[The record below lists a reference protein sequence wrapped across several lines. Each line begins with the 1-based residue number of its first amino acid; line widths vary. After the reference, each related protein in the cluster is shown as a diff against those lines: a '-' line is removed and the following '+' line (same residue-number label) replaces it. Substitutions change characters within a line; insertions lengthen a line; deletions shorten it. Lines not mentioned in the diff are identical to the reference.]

1 MYENMWEHQTHHKG
15 TAIWLGLCLQKHVA
29 GFAHQLAFSALL
41 SHWVLKLV
49 FSQQQ
54 LDTPS
59 VYSKSILRRTLR
71 TLNAPGATSSGQV
84 LPRAAELW

>member
-1 MYENMWEHQTHHKG
+1 MYENVRKHQTHHKG
-15 TAIWLGLCLQKHVA
+15 PAIWLGLCLQQRVA
-29 GFAHQLAFSALL
+29 GFVQQIVFSALL

-59 VYSKSILRRTLR
+59 VYFKCALRSTLR
-71 TLNAPGATSSGQV
+71 TLHVPGATNSGQV
-84 LPRAAELW
+84 LPRAAELG